1 MLVGCLRVRKES
13 VLSEQRT
20 KNKEQRT
27 KWNIHKLVNGIVNYM
42 VQVRRYDL
50 GVKLAMGADN
60 SRLLKDSLIELM
72 QLVLMSLLFAFS
84 LSFMLLGYSRTLP
97 DISFTPDW
105 LIVITLTLG
114 FALLSLLVSFVPV
127 SKILAND
134 PITALRNE

>member
-1 MLVGCLRVRKES
+1 
-13 VLSEQRT
+13 
-20 KNKEQRT
+20 
-27 KWNIHKLVNGIVNYM
+27 M

-72 QLVLMSLLFAFS
+72 QPVLMSLFFAFS
-84 LSFMLLGYSRTLP
+84 LSFMLLGYSRALP

-105 LIVITLTLG
+105 FIVVTLTLG
-114 FALLSLLVSFVPV
+114 FTLLSLLVSFMPV